1 MVDGLAA
8 FRVAV
13 HDHAETFLAALFDSQ
28 ALGGEQ
34 DVASQ
39 GLVFFGQVIE
49 GANVLF
55 RDDQK
60 MYRCRGCNVLEG
72 QDLVVFIDDICRD
85 FPVDDFEE

>member
-13 HDHAETFLAALFDSQ
+13 HDHAEAFLAALLDGQ

-34 DVASQ
+34 EVASQ
-39 GLVFFGQVIE
+39 GLVLFGQVIE
-49 GANVLF
+49 GTDVLF

-60 MYRCRGCNVLEG
+60 MYWCRGGNVLEG
-72 QDLVVFIDDICRD
+72 QDLVIFIDDIRRY